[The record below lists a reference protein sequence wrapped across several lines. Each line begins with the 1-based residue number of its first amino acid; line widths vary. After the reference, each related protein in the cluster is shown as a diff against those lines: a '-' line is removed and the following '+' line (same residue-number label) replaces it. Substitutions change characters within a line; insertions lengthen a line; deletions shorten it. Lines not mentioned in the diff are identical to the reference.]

1 MCLLKSEFETI
12 LTKNKTK
19 EIKKMNKTKF
29 LSRAAI
35 IAALYVCLTFLS
47 SLLGLSSGV
56 IQVRFSE
63 ALTILPVFSAAAIPG
78 LFAGCIISNI
88 ITGCA
93 LWDVVF
99 GSIATLLG
107 AVFTYLF
114 RKNKYIGV
122 IPPIFFNTLI
132 IPFVLVHVYGVPDA
146 LWFVMLTVGIGE
158 VISCGILGLVL
169 HKVLF
174 KHKDIFQD

>member
-1 MCLLKSEFETI
+1 
-12 LTKNKTK
+12 
-19 EIKKMNKTKF
+19 MNKTKF

-35 IAALYVCLTFLS
+35 IAALYVCLTLLS
-47 SLLGLSSGV
+47 SFFGLSSGV

-63 ALTILPVFSAAAIPG
+63 ALTILPVFSVSAIPG
-78 LFAGCIISNI
+78 LFVGCVVSNI

-99 GSIATLLG
+99 GSVATLLG
-107 AVFTYLF
+107 AVFTYLL
-114 RKNKYIGV
+114 RNNKYISV

-132 IPFVLVHVYGVPDA
+132 IPFVLVNVYGVPDA
-146 LWFVMLTVGIGE
+146 LWFVILTVCIGE
-158 VISCGILGLVL
+158 VISCGFLGLLL

-174 KHKDIFQD
+174 KHKNIFS